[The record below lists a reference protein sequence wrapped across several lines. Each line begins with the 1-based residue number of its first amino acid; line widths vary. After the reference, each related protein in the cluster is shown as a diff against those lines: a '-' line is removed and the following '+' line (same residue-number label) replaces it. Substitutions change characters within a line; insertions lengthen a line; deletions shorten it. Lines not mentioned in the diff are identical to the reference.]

1 VVRGPTELRGG
12 EVDSR
17 GDHRVALAFAVAG
30 LLTAE
35 RVRIRQ
41 WSCIDTSFPDFL
53 DVLSGVRKSR

>member
-1 VVRGPTELRGG
+1 LKGG

-35 RVRIRQ
+35 RVRIRR
-41 WSCIDTSFPDFL
+41 WSCIETSFPEFL
-53 DVLSGVRKSR
+53 DVLSDIRRSR